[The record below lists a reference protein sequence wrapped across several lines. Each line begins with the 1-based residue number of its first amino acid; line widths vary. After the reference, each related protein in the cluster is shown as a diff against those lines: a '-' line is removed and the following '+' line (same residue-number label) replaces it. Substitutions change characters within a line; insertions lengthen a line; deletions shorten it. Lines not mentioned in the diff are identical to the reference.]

1 MSYKLKR
8 IVLLGMVSL
17 VAISIV
23 WVASPAFAA
32 KELRFAHVYEVK
44 TPYHEAALMAA
55 KEVEEKTNGRYA
67 IKVFPASSLGKEQA
81 INEGISLGTIDIIYT
96 GCGFASRSFGPI
108 GISDYPFTLRG
119 YPHWKAYTESDLFAE
134 LSEGY
139 KKATGGA
146 TVVSLTYYGARQ
158 VTANKP
164 ILTPEDMKDLK
175 IRVPNAPSYVLF
187 PKAVGANPTPM
198 AFSEVYLALQ
208 QKVVD
213 AQENPL
219 PTIQFK
225 KFYEVQSNINLTAH
239 ITNSLITVVSSS
251 TLKKMEPADQKIL
264 IEALKNSSDWASKQI
279 VQAEKDLVSW
289 FKDQGIKVNEVDRKP
304 FMDIVKPHLL
314 TKDMPWTPD
323 IYERLQAIPDA
334 M

>member
-1 MSYKLKR
+1 MSNKLKR
-8 IVLLGMVSL
+8 IAMLSMASL
-17 VAISIV
+17 VAISIF

-32 KELRFAHVYEVK
+32 KQLRFAHVYEIK
-44 TPYHEAALMAA
+44 TPYHEAALKAA
-55 KEVEEKTNGRYA
+55 KEVEEKTNGRYS
-67 IKVFPASSLGKEQA
+67 INVFAASSLGKEQA

-108 GISDYPFTLRG
+108 GISDYPFTMRG
-119 YPHWKAYTESDLFAE
+119 YPHWKAYTESDLFTE

-146 TVVSLTYYGARQ
+146 TVVALTYYGARH

-164 ILTPEDMKDLK
+164 ILTPGDMKGLK

-239 ITNSLITVVSSS
+239 ITNSLITIVSGSS
-251 TLKKMEPADQKIL
+251 LKKMEPADQKIL
-264 IEALKNSSDWASKQI
+264 IEALKNSSDWASGQI
-279 VQAEKDLVSW
+279 VQAEKDLVAW
-289 FKDQGIKVNEVDRKP
+289 FRDKGIKVNEIDRKP
-304 FMDIVKPHLL
+304 FMDMVKPHLL

-323 IYERLQAIPDA
+323 IYEKLQAIPDA